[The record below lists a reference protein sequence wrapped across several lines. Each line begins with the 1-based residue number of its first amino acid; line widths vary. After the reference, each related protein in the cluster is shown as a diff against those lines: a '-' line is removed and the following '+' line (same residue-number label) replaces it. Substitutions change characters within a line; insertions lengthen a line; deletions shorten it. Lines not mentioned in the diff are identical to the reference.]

1 MFNNQRIHNDSVL
14 VEVGIDICHRKLYD
28 DIKTLLIFIYR
39 ETIYDNTWRLEEKIS
54 TPKDTEKETQQ
65 DG

>member
-14 VEVGIDICHRKLYD
+14 VEVGIDIFHRKLYD

-39 ETIYDNTWRLEEKIS
+39 ATIYDNT
-54 TPKDTEKETQQ
+54 
-65 DG
+65 